1 MDNGQTKCYEWIM
14 GRLNITY
21 MFVKI
26 RPAAFQNESIGEE
39 KKNNQIK
46 I

>member
-1 MDNGQTKCYEWIM
+1 M

-39 KKNNQIK
+39 KKTIK
-46 I
+46 LKSEMDSVAWH